1 MKTRLLGT
9 QGLEVSSIGLGCMG
23 MSEFYGSHNE
33 NQSFNTLSQ
42 AIESGVR
49 FWDTSDIY
57 GPKTNE
63 ELIGRYLTKHPQQR
77 NKIVLATKFGIMRN
91 SQGEFLGLNGRPEYI
106 RQACEASLKRLGV
119 DHIDLYYQHRMD
131 PSVPIEETVGAMAEL
146 VKEGKIKYLGLSEA
160 GVTTLE
166 RASAVHPIAALQSE
180 FSLWSR
186 HLEVDILAA
195 CKRLGI
201 GLVPYSP
208 LGRGFLTGSIKSRED
223 LEEGDWRLNNPRFSE
238 ENFHHNLTLVDSINQ
253 FANTKKCSPAQL
265 ALAWI
270 LHQGEDYVPIPG
282 TRSVERLIENAGATS
297 VILSP
302 LELDEIN
309 QLIPADLV
317 FGERYPEAMMSSLDK

>member
-63 ELIGRYLTKHPQQR
+63 ELLGRYFTKHPQQR

-91 SQGEFLGLNGRPEYI
+91 PQGEFLGLNGRPEYI

-160 GVTTLE
+160 GVNTLE
-166 RASAVHPIAALQSE
+166 RASAVHPISALQSE

-186 HLEVDILAA
+186 HLEVEILAA

-238 ENFHHNLTLVDSINQ
+238 DNFHHNLNLVDSINQ

-282 TRSVERLIENAGATS
+282 TRSVERLIENAEATS

-317 FGERYPEAMMSSLDK
+317 FGERYPEAMMSSLDN

>member
-9 QGLEVSSIGLGCMG
+9 QGLTVSSIGLGCMG

-33 NQSFNTLSQ
+33 SQSFSTLSQ

-63 ELIGRYLTKHPQQR
+63 ALLGRYFAQHPDQR

-91 SQGEFLGLNGRPEYI
+91 SQGEFLGFNGRPEYV
-106 RQACEASLKRLGV
+106 RQACEASLKRLGF

-131 PSVPIEETVGAMAEL
+131 PSVPIEETVGVMAEL
-146 VKEGKIKYLGLSEA
+146 VKEGKVKYLGLSEA
-160 GVTTLE
+160 GVSTLE
-166 RASAVHPIAALQSE
+166 RACAVHPISALQSE

-186 HLEVDILAA
+186 HLEVEILPA

-208 LGRGFLTGSIKSRED
+208 LGRGFLTGSIKSRDD
-223 LEEGDWRLNNPRFSE
+223 LEHGDWRLNNPRFSE
-238 ENFHHNLTLVDSINQ
+238 DNFHHNLTLVDRINQ
-253 FANTKKCSPAQL
+253 LAEAKKCTPAQL

-282 TRSVERLIENAGATS
+282 TRNVARLIENAGAAS
-297 VILSP
+297 IVLSQV
-302 LELDEIN
+302 ELAQIN

-317 FGERYPEAMMSSLDK
+317 FGERYPEAMMASLDK

>member
-1 MKTRLLGT
+1 MKTRFLGT

-23 MSEFYGSHNE
+23 MSDFYGSHDDT
-33 NQSFNTLSQ
+33 QSFNTLTQ

-63 ELIGRYLTKHPQQR
+63 ELLGRYFAKHPQQR

-91 SQGEFLGLNGRPEYI
+91 SQGDFLGLNGSPEYV
-106 RQACEASLKRLGV
+106 RKACDASLVRLGV
-119 DHIDLYYQHRMD
+119 DQIDLYYQHRMD
-131 PSVPIEETVGAMAEL
+131 PSVAIEETVGAMAEL

-160 GVTTLE
+160 GVYNLE
-166 RASAVHPIAALQSE
+166 RASAVHPISALQSE

-186 HLEVDILAA
+186 HLDAEILPA

-208 LGRGFLTGSIKSRED
+208 LGRGFLTGAIKSRDD

-238 ENFHHNLTLVDSINQ
+238 DNFHHNLALVDRITQ
-253 FANTKKCSPAQL
+253 LAEAKKCSPAQL

-282 TRSVERLIENAGATS
+282 TRSVERLIENAAATS
-297 VILSP
+297 IVLSQIE
-302 LELDEIN
+302 LEQIN
-309 QLIPADLV
+309 QLMPSDLV
-317 FGERYPEAMMSSLDK
+317 FGERYPEAIMSSLDR

>member
-33 NQSFNTLSQ
+33 SQSFDTLSQ

-63 ELIGRYLTKHPQQR
+63 ELLGKYFSKHPAQR

-91 SQGEFLGLNGRPEYI
+91 SQGEFLGFNGRPEYVK
-106 RQACEASLKRLGV
+106 QACEASLKRLGV
-119 DHIDLYYQHRMD
+119 EHIDLYYQHRMD
-131 PSVPIEETVGAMAEL
+131 PSVPIEETIGAMAEL

-160 GVTTLE
+160 GVDTLE
-166 RASAVHPIAALQSE
+166 RASAVHPISALQSE

-186 HLEVDILAA
+186 HLESEILPA

-208 LGRGFLTGSIKSRED
+208 LGRGFLTGAIKSRDD
-223 LEEGDWRLNNPRFSE
+223 LDEGDWRLSNPRFSE
-238 ENFHHNLTLVDSINQ
+238 ENFHHNLILVDKINQ
-253 FANTKKCSPAQL
+253 LAAAKKCSPAQL

-270 LHQGEDYVPIPG
+270 LHQSQDYVPIPG
-282 TRSVERLIENAGATS
+282 TRSIERLIDNAGAAS
-297 VILSP
+297 IVLSQV
-302 LELDEIN
+302 ELDKIN
-309 QLIPADLV
+309 QLIPSDSA
-317 FGERYPEAMMSSLDK
+317 FGERYPEAMMSSLDL